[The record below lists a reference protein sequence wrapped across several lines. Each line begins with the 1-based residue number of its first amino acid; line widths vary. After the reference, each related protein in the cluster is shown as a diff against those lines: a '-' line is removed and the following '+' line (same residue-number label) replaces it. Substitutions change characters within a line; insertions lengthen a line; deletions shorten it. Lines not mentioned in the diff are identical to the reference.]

1 MGKEG
6 RYNFDSGST
15 DALGDDDS
23 EEVEGHSTAGEGTKH
38 GSQEEERIQNT
49 NQSVETSATG
59 TETETAT
66 GEDET
71 APNREVGSKTS
82 LPPAG
87 KAGDLRTG
95 ETHHTTPEEFSISN
109 LPIKQRRSN
118 VKEYR
123 DVDLTVTIQQETM
136 DDIRGAKR
144 ALEDE
149 FNGEVP
155 KTDVYEIVLIA
166 GTIDDLSLLDAA
178 HIVGYG
184 IESVTH
190 D

>member
-15 DALGDDDS
+15 DALGDDNS
-23 EEVEGHSTAGEGTKH
+23 EELEGQPTEEETKR
-38 GSQEEERIQNT
+38 GSQEEEKMQNT
-49 NQSVETSATG
+49 KQSVGTSATG

-66 GEDET
+66 EEDET
-71 APNREVGSKTS
+71 APNKEAESETS

-95 ETHHTTPEEFSISN
+95 ETHHTIPEEFSMSN

-166 GTIDDLSLLDAA
+166 GANDDLSLLDAA

-184 IESVTH
+184 IE
-190 D
+190 